1 MSASLRIPVG
11 PWLLA
16 LSALALYWAC
26 EEDEERPAGAG
37 DCAECVGSPGYSPVA
52 NVPIATGG
60 SAGGGGTGSGGQ
72 GGGAGS
78 GTLVGSI
85 DAVVEPDLSSA
96 DVGAV
101 VKVRAAG
108 QTQEQV
114 TVDAEP
120 DGTFVLQGVER
131 NPSLWVGV
139 GTFEDDPASLF
150 MDTLQL
156 ADGQRAQPVDLLVMR
171 RPVFEQLVQAGFTSN
186 PVEIS
191 PAQGHVI
198 LRFLDAGRQGIP
210 GVTLVTPEPAETSVT
225 YDLGD
230 TFSDLST
237 ETAARGTMVLLNL
250 PAAAYPGSATTV
262 TTTVNGLRRDIDVRT
277 AIGAVTLIT
286 TVVP

>member
-1 MSASLRIPVG
+1 MRIPLG

-16 LSALALYWAC
+16 LSALGVYWAC
-26 EEDEERPAGAG
+26 QEDEERPAGAG
-37 DCAECVGSPGYSPVA
+37 DCAECVGMPGYSPVSS
-52 NVPIATGG
+52 VPLGMGG
-60 SAGGGGTGSGGQ
+60 SAGVGGGTGSGGQ

-78 GTLVGSI
+78 GTLVGNI
-85 DAVVEPDLSSA
+85 DAIVEPDLATS

-108 QTQEQV
+108 QVEEQV
-114 TVDAEP
+114 SVDADL
-120 DGTFVLQGVER
+120 DGSFVLEGVEL

-139 GTFEDDPASLF
+139 GAFENDPSSLF

-156 ADGQRAQPVDLLVMR
+156 ANGQRAQPVDLLVMR

-186 PVEIS
+186 PVELS
-191 PAQGHVI
+191 PALGHVI
-198 LRFLDAGRQGIP
+198 LRFLDGEQQGIP
-210 GVTLVTPEPAETSVT
+210 GVTLVTPAPADTSVT

-250 PAAAYPGSATTV
+250 PAAAYPGTATTV

-277 AIGAVTLIT
+277 ALGAVTLIT
-286 TVVP
+286 TVIP